1 MEGPDAPAAQQSPRV
16 PVTTRPEVP
25 RKQRKEKNKRLYG
38 AKRTASGKQLQ
49 RAPEKKFAVVSP
61 DTIVQFRKAVDIFTY
76 GVDANTGRPADR
88 DVVEGA
94 VETVEQLQERAR
106 GQAEEGERSEIDVLV
121 RTVNDSISTAQE
133 LSETDPER
141 AGGVLAYTKILVDGA
156 QRTLPLG
163 QRDDARLPEL
173 AATLT
178 RTFSG
183 ITPGKTGLT
192 PNKAT
197 GTSSRRTS
205 STRSTPSS
213 TQKALFGDSDGSAS
227 DGSVSDDSDND
238 LPAFTT
244 SDEVGPFDD
253 ESDDQSAA
261 AAAPGVASQFASAV
275 ASGVSGVSNL
285 LYSRTQETSAP
296 QRQSPAASV
305 ASEDEFHDTR
315 GTPASS
321 VHSGSP
327 HLSAVVSGE
336 NNPRATPEELRREQL
351 RAVREIVTQPVPDWR
366 QIQLQQQ
373 RQQAGVDADEAA
385 AANVQPQLNVAPQE
399 MQARVNIAPGGR
411 PAAAAAAAPRAG
423 VAAAPP
429 RAAAAAAPVPPA
441 QPGAPIAG
449 EIRRAIERST
459 RENLVASNALRDSVN
474 RIGEQQELTPAQMT
488 AALTNLEGGPNG
500 NPPAAPLTAQLFAQG
515 RLTARQLIVPAEV
528 QAYENALRQRRV
540 SKDTDGTTQKT
551 FNARLSAQPVLT
563 RYVEDTEVK
572 GARRYRQP
580 RFAGPAY

>member
-1 MEGPDAPAAQQSPRV
+1 MEGPDAPAAQLSPRV

-106 GQAEEGERSEIDVLV
+106 EQAEEGERSEIDVLV

-197 GTSSRRTS
+197 GTSSRRT
-205 STRSTPSS
+205 PSS
-213 TQKALFGDSDGSAS
+213 TQKALFGNSDDSAS

-261 AAAPGVASQFASAV
+261 AAAPGVASQLASAV
-275 ASGVSGVSNL
+275 ASGVSNL

-296 QRQSPAASV
+296 QRQSPAASA

-385 AANVQPQLNVAPQE
+385 GANVQPQLNVAPQE

-411 PAAAAAAAPRAG
+411 PAAAAAAAPRA
-423 VAAAPP
+423 
-429 RAAAAAAPVPPA
+429 AAAAAPVPPA
-441 QPGAPIAG
+441 QPGAPIA
-449 EIRRAIERST
+449 
-459 RENLVASNALRDSVN
+459 VC
-474 RIGEQQELTPAQMT
+474 P
-488 AALTNLEGGPNG
+488 
-500 NPPAAPLTAQLFAQG
+500 
-515 RLTARQLIVPAEV
+515 
-528 QAYENALRQRRV
+528 
-540 SKDTDGTTQKT
+540 
-551 FNARLSAQPVLT
+551 
-563 RYVEDTEVK
+563 
-572 GARRYRQP
+572 
-580 RFAGPAY
+580 